1 MRVGLFTDT
10 YPPFVNGVS
19 TSVLMLKKGLEKKGH
34 EVYVITTNDDAF
46 KYDFDEEEKVLR
58 VPGLPIGIYDY
69 RLSGV
74 YPVRALNR
82 IKKWKLDIIHSH
94 TEFSVGIFARFVAKQ
109 LNIPLVHTYH
119 TMYEDYVYYIT
130 KGYFDKASKQ
140 AVKYLSLFYC
150 DKTADSL
157 IVPTEKTKQLFQDKY
172 DFKKEIYVIPTG
184 IEIDRFYEDNID
196 KVRLKELKKD
206 LKISDKDFVI
216 VYVGRVAQEK
226 NIHLLINAHKELVK
240 KHKNIKLIIVGDGPD
255 LPIFVQ
261 EAEDKKIKNIYFTG
275 KVPWVDTPYYYHLGK
290 IFGTASTSE
299 TQGLT
304 VIEAMASG
312 LLVLAIND
320 EAFNN
325 SINDQKDGIIFNNEE
340 DYINKVLELYDN
352 EELLKKISK
361 EALKTSQKFSNSFY
375 AKEVLEV
382 YEGAIKR
389 NKSFLRKYIENILKG
404 GSE

>member
-69 RLSGV
+69 RLAGV
-74 YPVRALNR
+74 YPLRALNR

-94 TEFSVGIFARFVAKQ
+94 TEFSVGIFARFIAKQ

-130 KGYFDKASKQ
+130 KGFFDKTSKKV
-140 AVKYLSLFYC
+140 VKYLSLFYC

-157 IVPTEKTKQLFQDKY
+157 IVPTEKTKELFKEKY
-172 DFKKEIYVIPTG
+172 NFQKDIYVIPTG
-184 IEIDRFYEDNID
+184 IEIDRFYDENID
-196 KVRLKELKKD
+196 KQKLKEIKND
-206 LKISDKDFVI
+206 LNISDKDFVI

-226 NIHLLINAHKELVK
+226 SIDLLIKAHEKLVK
-240 KHKNIKLIIVGDGPD
+240 KYKDIKLIIVGDGPD
-255 LPIFVQ
+255 LPLFASD
-261 EAEDKKIKNIYFTG
+261 AEKNKIKNICFTG
-275 KVPWVDTPYYYHLGK
+275 KVPWVDTPYFYHLGNV
-290 IFGTASTSE
+290 FSTASTSE

-312 LLVLAIND
+312 LCVLAIND

-325 SINDQKDGIIFNNEE
+325 SITDQKDGIIFNNED
-340 DYINKVLELYDN
+340 DYIDKLLELYENRD
-352 EELLKKISK
+352 KVRKISK
-361 EALKTSQKFSNSFY
+361 EAQKNSQKFSNTYY

-382 YEGAIKR
+382 YQEAIKR
-389 NKSFLRKYIENILKG
+389 NKSFFKKYIENILKG